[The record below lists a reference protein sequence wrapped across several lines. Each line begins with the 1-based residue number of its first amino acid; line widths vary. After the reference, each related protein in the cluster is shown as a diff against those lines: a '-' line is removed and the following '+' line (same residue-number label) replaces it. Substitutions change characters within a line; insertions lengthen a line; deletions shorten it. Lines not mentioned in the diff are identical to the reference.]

1 MSDEAVDLTRRFL
14 DAFNARDV
22 ESMRDLVTID
32 AELVDAEGNDLKGFE
47 GAVELLRVAAGLNVR
62 LGRAGDE
69 EAEEAEDEIRVTVLV
84 RITGAGDD
92 EQHGTAVF
100 AVRDERVS
108 EFRVEQD
115 AD

>member
-1 MSDEAVDLTRRFL
+1 
-14 DAFNARDV
+14 
-22 ESMRDLVTID
+22 
-32 AELVDAEGNDLKGFE
+32 
-47 GAVELLRVAAGLNVR
+47 
-62 LGRAGDE
+62 
-69 EAEEAEDEIRVTVLV
+69 VLV

-100 AVRDERVS
+100 AVRDERLC

>member
-1 MSDEAVDLTRRFL
+1 MSDEAVELTRRFL

-22 ESMRDLVTID
+22 EAMRDLVASG
-32 AELVDAEGNDLKGFE
+32 AELVDAEGNELTGFD
-47 GAVELLRVAAGLNVR
+47 GAVELLRVAAALNVR
-62 LGRAGDE
+62 LGGTGEQEVE
-69 EAEEAEDEIRVTVLV
+69 EAEEEIRVTVPV

-100 AVRDERVS
+100 GVRDDGVC